1 MFSCFLSVQGP
12 PLGWQHPQGTAV
24 HGHLTW
30 FLGVMLGR
38 RGRGPL
44 AEFMLV
50 VMRGWALFL
59 PGGGMCGLFTVCS
72 WRPTKVQ
79 KHTHEVSPGLTS
91 LTRGPA
97 CLEGAGGPQSCD
109 PTMSPPE
116 LRYRLQCVLSLQSPT
131 PNLQVRMRREGSF
144 VDPLLTWCNQGLPG
158 PRGEEPG

>member
-24 HGHLTW
+24 HGPLTW

-59 PGGGMCGLFTVCS
+59 PGGECVACS
-72 WRPTKVQ
+72 L
-79 KHTHEVSPGLTS
+79 S
-91 LTRGPA
+91 A
-97 CLEGAGGPQSCD
+97 AGGPPRCRS
-109 PTMSPPE
+109 T
-116 LRYRLQCVLSLQSPT
+116 RTKSL
-131 PNLQVRMRREGSF
+131 LA
-144 VDPLLTWCNQGLPG
+144 
-158 PRGEEPG
+158 